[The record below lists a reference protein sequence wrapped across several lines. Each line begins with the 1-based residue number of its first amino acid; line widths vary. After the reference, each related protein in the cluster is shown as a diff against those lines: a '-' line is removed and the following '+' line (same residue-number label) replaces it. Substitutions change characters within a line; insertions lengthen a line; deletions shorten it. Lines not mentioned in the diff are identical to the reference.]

1 MVVAG
6 GCQPQGI
13 TAATSQS
20 TESMGRDLVQTEA
33 QWQAEDRAGQRR
45 DDLRHG
51 QPGSEGPLARAE
63 GHVVRSAAV

>member
-1 MVVAG
+1 
-6 GCQPQGI
+6 
-13 TAATSQS
+13 
-20 TESMGRDLVQTEA
+20 MGRDLVQTEA